1 MLGPIWS
8 QEGSFAVKRMTFL
21 GSKRIASRGFSLV
34 EVVIALAVILILSAV
49 ALPAFVNAYR
59 TYQLTDAATQ
69 FGGLLKFT
77 RFEAIRLN
85 TNVNCQIQQT
95 ASVPPVTNMWADS
108 LPTPQDGI
116 EDPGEKQLLFGG
128 TVNLVPAAAVPNAA
142 GLPAAVGVPAL
153 ATVPLANGAV
163 TFDRR
168 GALNPA
174 QVYAFYLSN
183 LNDPSVGARAVILLP
198 SGSIQVWKADSL
210 GNWVS
215 LG

>member
-1 MLGPIWS
+1 ML
-8 QEGSFAVKRMTFL
+8 L
-21 GSKRIASRGFSLV
+21 GSKRIASRGFSLI
-34 EVVIALAVILILSAV
+34 EVVIALAVILLLSAI

-69 FGGLLKFT
+69 FAGLLKFT

-85 TNVNCQIQQT
+85 TNVTCQIQQT

-108 LPTPQDGI
+108 IPTPPDGI

-128 TVNLVPAAAVPNAA
+128 TVNLVPPAAVPNAA
-142 GLPAAVGVPAL
+142 GLAAAAGVPAL
-153 ATVPLANGAV
+153 ATVPLANGPI

-168 GALNPA
+168 GAVFFNPPPP
-174 QVYAFYLSN
+174 QIYAFYLAN
-183 LNDPSVGARAVILLP
+183 LNDASIGARAVILLP
-198 SGSIQVWKADSL
+198 SGSIQIWKADSL
-210 GNWVS
+210 GNWIP

>member
-1 MLGPIWS
+1 MR
-8 QEGSFAVKRMTFL
+8 RMTFL

-34 EVVIALAVILILSAV
+34 EVVIALAVILLLSAM

-69 FGGLLKFT
+69 FAGLLKFT

-85 TNVNCQIQQT
+85 TNVSCQIQQT
-95 ASVPPVTNMWADS
+95 ASVPPVTNTWADS
-108 LPTPQDGI
+108 DGDAV
-116 EDPGEKQLLFGG
+116 EDPNEKQLLFSGA
-128 TVNLVPAAAVPNAA
+128 VNLVPAGAVPNAA
-142 GLPAAVGVPAL
+142 GLPAAAGVPAL
-153 ATVPLANGAV
+153 ATVPLANGFI

-168 GALNPA
+168 GAIIPAQA

-183 LNDPSVGARAVILLP
+183 LGDPSVGARAVILLP
-198 SGSIQVWKADSL
+198 SGSIQIWKADSA

>member
-1 MLGPIWS
+1 
-8 QEGSFAVKRMTFL
+8 MTFL

-59 TYQLTDAATQ
+59 MYQLTDAATQ
-69 FGGLLKFT
+69 FAGLLKFT

-85 TNVNCQIQQT
+85 TNVSCQIQQT
-95 ASVPPVTNMWADS
+95 ASIPPVTNAWADS
-108 LPTPQDGI
+108 LPTPEDGV
-116 EDPGEKQLLFGG
+116 EDPNEKQLLFTG
-128 TVNLVPAAAVPNAA
+128 TVNLVSAAAVPNAA
-142 GLPAAVGVPAL
+142 GLPAAAGVPAL
-153 ATVPLANGAV
+153 ATSNAIK
-163 TFDRR
+163 FDRR
-168 GALNPA
+168 GAVNPA
-174 QVYAFYLSN
+174 QIYVFYLSN
-183 LNDPSVGARAVILLP
+183 QNDPSVGARAIILLP

>member
-1 MLGPIWS
+1 MR
-8 QEGSFAVKRMTFL
+8 RMTFS

-34 EVVIALAVILILSAV
+34 ELVIALAVILLLSAL

-69 FGGLLKFT
+69 FAGLLKFT

-85 TNVNCQIQQT
+85 TNVSCQIQQT
-95 ASVPPVTNMWADS
+95 ASVPPVTNTWADS
-108 LPTPQDGI
+108 DGDAV
-116 EDPGEKQLLFGG
+116 EDPNEKQLLFSGA
-128 TVNLVPAAAVPNAA
+128 VNLVPAGAVPNAA
-142 GLPAAVGVPAL
+142 GLPAAAGVPAL
-153 ATVPLANGAV
+153 ATVPLANGFI

-168 GALNPA
+168 GAIIPAQA

-183 LNDPSVGARAVILLP
+183 LGDPSVGARAVILLP
-198 SGSIQVWKADSL
+198 SGSVQIWKADSA

>member
-1 MLGPIWS
+1 MR
-8 QEGSFAVKRMTFL
+8 RMALL
-21 GSKRIASRGFSLV
+21 GSKRIASCGFSLI
-34 EVVIALAVILILSAV
+34 EVVIAMTVILILSAV

-59 TYQLTDAATQ
+59 MYQLTDAATQ
-69 FGGLLKFT
+69 FAGLLKFT

-85 TNVNCQIQQT
+85 TNVSCQIQQT

-108 LPTPQDGI
+108 LPTPQDGV
-116 EDPGEKQLLFGG
+116 EDPSEKQLLFSG

-142 GLPAAVGVPAL
+142 GLAAASGVPAL
-153 ATVPLANGAV
+153 ATVPLANGFV

-168 GALNPA
+168 GAVNSA

-183 LNDPSVGARAVILLP
+183 LSDPSVGARAVILLP
-198 SGSIQVWKADSL
+198 SGSIQIWKADSL
-210 GNWVS
+210 GNWIS

>member
-1 MLGPIWS
+1 MRRTAL
-8 QEGSFAVKRMTFL
+8 L
-21 GSKRIASRGFSLV
+21 GSKRIPSRGFSLV
-34 EVVIALAVILILSAV
+34 EVVIALAVILLLSAI
-49 ALPAFVNAYR
+49 ALPAFVSAYR

-69 FGGLLKFT
+69 FAGLLKFT

-85 TNVNCQIQQT
+85 TNVNCVIQQT

-108 LPTPQDGI
+108 LPTPPDGI
-116 EDPGEKQLLFGG
+116 EDPGEKQLLFSG

-142 GLPAAVGVPAL
+142 GLAAAANVPAL
-153 ATVPLANGAV
+153 ATVPLANGSV

-168 GALNPA
+168 GAVNPA

-183 LNDPSVGARAVILLP
+183 LNDTSVGARAVILLP
-198 SGSIQVWKADSL
+198 SGSIQLWKADSL
-210 GNWVS
+210 GNWVV

>member
-1 MLGPIWS
+1 MR
-8 QEGSFAVKRMTFL
+8 RMALL

-59 TYQLTDAATQ
+59 MYQLTDAATQ
-69 FGGLLKFT
+69 FAGLLKFT

-85 TNVNCQIQQT
+85 TNVNFQIQQT
-95 ASVPPVTNMWADS
+95 ASVPPVTNIWADS
-108 LPTPQDGI
+108 LPTPQDGV
-116 EDPGEKQLLFGG
+116 EDPSEKQLLFSGS
-128 TVNLVPAAAVPNAA
+128 VNLVPAAAVPNAA
-142 GLPAAVGVPAL
+142 GLAAAAGVPAL
-153 ATVPLANGAV
+153 ATVPLANGFV

-168 GALNPA
+168 GAVFFNPPNPP
-174 QVYAFYLSN
+174 QVYVFYLTN
-183 LNDPSVGARAVILLP
+183 QNDPSVGARAVVLLP
-198 SGSIQVWKADSL
+198 SGSIQIWKADSA

>member
-1 MLGPIWS
+1 MRRR
-8 QEGSFAVKRMTFL
+8 AFL

-34 EVVIALAVILILSAV
+34 EVVIALAVILLLSAM

-69 FGGLLKFT
+69 FAGLLKFT

-85 TNVNCQIQQT
+85 TNVTCQIQQT

-108 LPTPQDGI
+108 IPTPPDGI

-128 TVNLVPAAAVPNAA
+128 TVNLVSAAAVPNAA
-142 GLPAAVGVPAL
+142 GLPAAAGVPAL
-153 ATVPLANGAV
+153 ATLPLANGPV

-168 GALNPA
+168 GAVFFNPPNPP
-174 QVYAFYLSN
+174 QVYVFYLSN
-183 LNDPSVGARAVILLP
+183 LGDPSVGARAVILLP
-198 SGSIQVWKADSL
+198 SGSIQIWKADSA